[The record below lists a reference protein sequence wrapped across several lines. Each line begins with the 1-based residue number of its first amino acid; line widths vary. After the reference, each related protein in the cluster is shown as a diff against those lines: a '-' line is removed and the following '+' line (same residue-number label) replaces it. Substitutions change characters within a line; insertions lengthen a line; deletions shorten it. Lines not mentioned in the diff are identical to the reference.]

1 MKTIIVAIGF
11 FLIGLLFQKEF
22 TDVKNNK
29 PIVPTEPVKQAV
41 QTDEFKQLPW
51 LNLPLEYFSRKN
63 IEWGSVINSDGED
76 ITDWRKV
83 ALDNKAIYQSYPTL
97 DITISDFSSEIKPLI
112 KKSFDTILK
121 EYKKDEE
128 IFSDALIRE
137 NFQTYGLLS
146 TNYLPDYYIAYL
158 DEFDVDG
165 DGKKETI
172 VYYNF
177 TGAADGGSYSSDIVK
192 DGRIIFSVKEDNS
205 SIIPADTSNG
215 FYIEWANGEFG
226 WPRCCAEGKTRTRF
240 VWRDNEFVPIY
251 EQEVRYLKIGK
262 EEN

>member
-1 MKTIIVAIGF
+1 MKTIIIAIGF

-22 TDVKNNK
+22 IDVKNNQ
-29 PIVPTEPVKQAV
+29 PVVPTEPVKQTV
-41 QTDEFKQLPW
+41 ETDEFKQLPW

-76 ITDWRKV
+76 ITDWGKV
-83 ALDNKAIYQSYPTL
+83 ALDNKSIYQSYPTL
-97 DITISDFSSEIKPLI
+97 NVTISDYSSEIKPLV

-128 IFSDALIRE
+128 IFSDARIRE
-137 NFQTYGLLS
+137 NYQTYGALAA
-146 TNYLPDYYIAYL
+146 NYLPDYYIAYF

-165 DGKKETI
+165 DGQNESI
-172 VYYNF
+172 VYYNV
-177 TGAADGGSYSSDIVK
+177 TGAADAGAYNSDIVK
-192 DGRIIFSVKEDNS
+192 NGRIIFSVKEDNA
-205 SIIPADTSNG
+205 SIIPADTDNG
-215 FYIEWANGEFG
+215 FYVEWANRDFG
-226 WPRCCAEGKTRTRF
+226 FPRCCAEGKMRTRF

>member
-29 PIVPTEPVKQAV
+29 PAVPTEPVKQVV
-41 QTDEFKQLPW
+41 QTNEFKQLPW
-51 LNLPLEYFSRKN
+51 LDLPLEYFSSKN
-63 IEWGSVINSDGED
+63 IEWGSVINSQGED
-76 ITDWRKV
+76 ITDWSEV
-83 ALDNKAIYQSYPTL
+83 ALDNKAVYQSYPTL
-97 DITISDFSSEIKPLI
+97 NITISDFSSESKPLA
-112 KKSFDTILK
+112 KKPLESILD
-121 EYKKDEE
+121 EYKKYEE
-128 IFSDALIRE
+128 TFTDARIRE
-137 NFQTYGLLS
+137 NYQDYGALA

-158 DEFDVDG
+158 NEFDVDG

-172 VYYNF
+172 VDYNV
-177 TGAADGGSYSSDIVK
+177 TGAADGGSFNSDIVK
-192 DGRIIFSVKEDNS
+192 DGRIIFSVEEDNS
-205 SIIPADTSNG
+205 SIVPADTNNG
-215 FYIEWANGEFG
+215 FYVEWANGDFG
-226 WPRCCAEGKTRTRF
+226 SPRCCAEGKMRTRF